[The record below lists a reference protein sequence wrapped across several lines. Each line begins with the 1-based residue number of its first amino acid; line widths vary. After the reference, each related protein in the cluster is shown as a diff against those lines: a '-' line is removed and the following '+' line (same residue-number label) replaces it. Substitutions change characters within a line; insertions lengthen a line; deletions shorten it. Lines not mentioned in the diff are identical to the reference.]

1 MLNKKPLLKVAD
13 AAIAAWSRDRDH
25 VVILD
30 QDFYVGKFRETFTW
44 KGRDLPI
51 LDAEVGHLAIVKR
64 ELWILRGAKGDG
76 ASVCPDKIGK
86 IDLAPAYIPHD
97 EIYEEMVDLVKIP
110 GWKAAG
116 WTEPALRALAD
127 AVFGIM
133 ARREELAQKA
143 ASRGLLSRALYN
155 AIRWFGGIWHRF
167 AGALLV
173 LAVALSLAGCSGC
186 MAIPDNVFDPS
197 DEQPVYHV
205 EPKGGK

>member
-1 MLNKKPLLKVAD
+1 MVAD
-13 AAIAAWSRDRDH
+13 AAIAAWKRDRDH

-30 QDFYVGKFRETFTW
+30 KDFFVGTFRETFNW
-44 KGRDLPI
+44 RGRDLPI
-51 LDAEVGHLAIVKR
+51 LDAEVGHLAIVRR
-64 ELWILRGAKGDG
+64 ELWILRGSKGDG
-76 ASVCPDKIGK
+76 ASCCPDKIGK
-86 IDLAPAYIPHD
+86 VDLASAFIPHD
-97 EIYEEMVDLVKIP
+97 EIYEEMEELAEIS

-116 WTEPALRALAD
+116 WTKPALRALAD

-133 ARREELAQKA
+133 ARREEVAQKA

-155 AIRWFGGIWHRF
+155 ALRWFGGIWHRF

-173 LAVALSLAGCSGC
+173 AFAALSLAGCSGC

-205 EPKGGK
+205 EPKEASSK